1 MNSLKTSLKFWRVMF
16 QAKLRRDFESHRHN
30 TYTRSSNWATARNDT
45 HDTAVSDSAT
55 E

>member
-30 TYTRSSNWATARNDT
+30 TYTRFVQLGDGPERYARYRRFGQC
-45 HDTAVSDSAT
+45 H
-55 E
+55 